1 MDDNTRSAAR
11 HGEVPARNV
20 SGIPRS
26 AVVGV
31 VLAAGSS
38 RRFGENKLLA
48 PFRGKPLLCW
58 VIEAALRSRLAALI
72 VVLGHE
78 HERVRRALADFK
90 GDRLTFAINESHQ
103 GGQSTSV
110 IAGLAAVPP
119 ASAGAMFLVADQP
132 LLDHDVIDR
141 LIAAFEA
148 SAGGICH
155 PFCEGRRGNPVIFG
169 ARFFP
174 ELRQLSGDRGGAAVI
189 EAHRDA
195 AIPVLFSD
203 ATSFR
208 DIDYRSDLDLLSI
221 GGAAVAR
228 PPQALVSALGL
239 ETARVISICGSG
251 GKTSLMAA
259 LVREFAA
266 SAGERI
272 LATTTTKM
280 ATEEADGPWRACQAT
295 DASEILA
302 ACGDDSSPVLAYRF
316 ADHRRGRLLG
326 FSTATI
332 DTIAESGRFTRIL
345 VEADG
350 SRRRPLKAPDA
361 GEPAFPVSTTAVV
374 MVAGLSGLGRP
385 LNDDVVFRS
394 GRWSELTGLAS
405 CATITPDSLACVIA
419 HPDGLTRGAPPTAR
433 RVLLLNQADTPE
445 HAIAAREVLQALS
458 TRGRQIPEC
467 VVIGRLQP
475 GPRICAQY
483 QFCTPDWRIAGGGR

>member
-11 HGEVPARNV
+11 HGEVPAHSANDV
-20 SGIPRS
+20 PRS

-31 VLAAGSS
+31 VLAAGAS

-48 PFRGKPLLCW
+48 PFRGRPLLRF

-78 HERVRRALADFK
+78 HERVRRALADLE
-90 GDRLTFAINESHQ
+90 GDRLTFALNESHQ
-103 GGQSTSV
+103 DGQSTSV

-132 LLDHDVIDR
+132 LLGHDVIDR

-155 PFCEGRRGNPVIFG
+155 PFCDGRRGNPVIFG

-174 ELRQLSGDRGGAAVI
+174 ELKQLSGDRGGAAVI

-195 AIPVLFSD
+195 AIPVLFPD
-203 ATSFR
+203 ATPFR
-208 DIDYRSDLDLLSI
+208 DVDYRSDLDLLSVS
-221 GGAAVAR
+221 GASSAR
-228 PPQALVSALGL
+228 APQAFVAALGL
-239 ETARVISICGSG
+239 ETARVISLCGSG

-266 SAGERI
+266 GAGERI

-295 DASEILA
+295 DASAILA
-302 ACGDDSSPVLAYRF
+302 AGSEHPNPLLVYRS
-316 ADHRRGRLLG
+316 ADHQRGRLVG
-326 FSTATI
+326 FSTETI
-332 DTIAESGRFTRIL
+332 DAIAESGRFTRIL

-350 SRRRPLKAPDA
+350 SRRRPLKAPNA
-361 GEPAFPVSTTAVV
+361 GEPAFPASTTAVV

-385 LNDDVVFRS
+385 LNDDAVFRS
-394 GRWSELTGLAS
+394 GHWSALTGLAS
-405 CATITPDSLACVIA
+405 GAPVTADSLARVIA
-419 HPDGLTRGAPPTAR
+419 HPEGLARGAPPAAR
-433 RVLLLNQADTPE
+433 RVLLLNQADTPD
-445 HAIAAREVLQALS
+445 HAIAAGEVLQALS
-458 TRGRQIPEC
+458 TRGGQIPERA
-467 VVIGRLQP
+467 VIGRLQP
-475 GPRICAQY
+475 EPRVCAQY
-483 QFCTPDWRIAGGGR
+483 EFYTQDWRIAGGE